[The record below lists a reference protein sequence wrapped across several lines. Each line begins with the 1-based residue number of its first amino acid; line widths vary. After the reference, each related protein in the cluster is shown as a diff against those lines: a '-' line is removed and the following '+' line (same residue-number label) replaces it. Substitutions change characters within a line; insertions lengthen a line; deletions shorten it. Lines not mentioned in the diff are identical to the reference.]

1 MRILVLVKQVPDTW
15 GDRHLDPASGRI
27 DRDDPEPVIDEIG
40 ERAVEVALQYRDGSD
55 AEVVALTMGPESA
68 TDMLRRVLAMGVD
81 SAIHVVDPALEGAD
95 MMTTAAVLSAAIKHT
110 GFDVVVA
117 GNESSDGRGGVL
129 PAMVAEHLGVQHLAG
144 LDEVVIE
151 KEGIRGVRVVGSE
164 RVTLRA
170 APPVILSVTERTPEA
185 RIAGFRGI
193 MQAKKKPLERY
204 SLADLS
210 PDLPT
215 RSSVVTSVE
224 QAPTRTAGTTIVDSG
239 DAAVQLADFLTS
251 QRLV

>member
-27 DRDDPEPVIDEIG
+27 DRRDPEPVIDEIA
-40 ERAVEVALQYRDGSD
+40 ERAVEVALRYRDGAD
-55 AEVVALTMGPESA
+55 AEVVVLTMGPESA
-68 TDMLRRVLAMGVD
+68 TDMLRRVLAMGAD
-81 SAIHVVDPALEGAD
+81 SAVQVVDPTLEGAD
-95 MMTTAAVLSAAIKHT
+95 MMTTAAVLAAAIRRT

-129 PAMVAEHLGVQHLAG
+129 AAMVAEHLGVPHLAR
-144 LDEVVIE
+144 LDEVVIDE
-151 KEGIRGVRVVGSE
+151 EHVRGVRVVGSE
-164 RVTLRA
+164 RVSLRA
-170 APPVILSVTERTPEA
+170 AVPAILSVTERAPEA
-185 RIAGFRGI
+185 RLAGFKGI

-204 SLADLS
+204 GLADLA
-210 PDLPT
+210 PNLPAA
-215 RSSVVTSVE
+215 RSVVIAVT
-224 QAPTRTAGTTIVDSG
+224 QAPARTAGTTIVDSG